1 MIDRLTVER
10 IKEAAN
16 IVEVVGDY
24 VSLKRAGT
32 NYKGLCPF
40 HNEKTPSFIV
50 SPARGTCHCFGC
62 GKGGNAISFLME
74 MEQITYPE
82 ALRRLAAKYHIEI
95 RERELTDSEKEEQSR
110 RESMFIVN
118 EWATGYFEDLLHH
131 HADGVAIGMQYYRSR
146 GFRDDI
152 IRKFHLG
159 YDVTDRHALA
169 REAKKKGYQRE
180 FVRQVGLCYEN
191 DRGELIDRYSGRVI
205 FPWMNSAGKVVGFS
219 ARVLDQRTKGVE
231 QKYVNSPDSDIF
243 HKDHELYGF
252 YQAKQAINREGMA
265 FIVEG
270 QADVI
275 SMHQCGIENVVA
287 GSGTALSP
295 HQIHLLH
302 RFVNDLTLIYD
313 DDAAGHHAALEG
325 IDKVLAEGMNVRIVV
340 LPDGDDP
347 DSFSRKHTA
356 ADFRKYVEE
365 HQTDFIQY
373 KTQVLLQGVTDPQQ
387 RAAGVSSIVRSIS
400 QVQNPILRDTYL
412 HDSAR
417 QLGYT
422 EAVLINQMNNFIRE
436 RQGSRGYA
444 SPSAQQP
451 AASGPSAVTGG
462 GQPAPVKADAP
473 AGVTGTP
480 AAKPAATDTA
490 MTNVE
495 MMLAQLI
502 IRHGEWVIFSNVEGD
517 DGQVYDLT
525 VAQYVY
531 YMLHNDELQFHDAL
545 LNQILLEAVEHSGE
559 ENFKAE
565 SYFIGHSNIE
575 ISRLAVRL
583 TADPFHVHQKES
595 EPLNE
600 ADARQRLVTKTEDLR
615 NRATHLVLDYRMK
628 YVEGQLRQLQAQ
640 IRGVRDDKEELMRLM
655 KQYSDMQHIR
665 NELAKQLGSN
675 IMV

>member
-10 IKEAAN
+10 IREAAN

-24 VSLKRAGT
+24 VSLKRAGA

-62 GKGGNAISFLME
+62 GKGGNAVSFLME

-95 RERELTDSEKEEQSR
+95 KERELTDSEKEEQSR

-152 IRKFHLG
+152 IQKFHLG
-159 YDVTDRHALA
+159 YDVADRHALA

-287 GSGTALSP
+287 GSGTALST

-365 HQTDFIQY
+365 HQIDFIRY

-417 QLGYT
+417 QLGYS
-422 EAVLINQMNNFIRE
+422 ENVLINQMNNFIRE
-436 RQGSRGYA
+436 RHGNRGYA
-444 SPSAQQP
+444 ASAASPSVSSSSSDNAGQSGSSEAGVMSAGRDALT
-451 AASGPSAVTGG
+451 AATAVT
-462 GQPAPVKADAP
+462 
-473 AGVTGTP
+473 T
-480 AAKPAATDTA
+480 TA

-495 MMLAQLI
+495 MLLGQLI
-502 IRHGEWVIFSNVEGD
+502 VRHGEWVIFANVEGD

-531 YMLHNDELQFHDAL
+531 YMLHNDDLQFHDAL
-545 LNQILLEAVEHSGE
+545 LNQILAEAVEHSGE
-559 ENFKAE
+559 KDFKAE
-565 SYFIGHSNIE
+565 PYFIGHSNIE

-583 TADPFHVHQKES
+583 TADPFRINQKES

-615 NRATHLVLDYRMK
+615 NRSVHLVLDYRME
-628 YVEGQLRQLQAQ
+628 YVDGRLRQLQAQ
-640 IRGVRDDKEELMRLM
+640 IRKAAEGKDGLMTLM
-655 KQYSDMQHIR
+655 KQYSDLQHIR

-675 IMV
+675 IIV